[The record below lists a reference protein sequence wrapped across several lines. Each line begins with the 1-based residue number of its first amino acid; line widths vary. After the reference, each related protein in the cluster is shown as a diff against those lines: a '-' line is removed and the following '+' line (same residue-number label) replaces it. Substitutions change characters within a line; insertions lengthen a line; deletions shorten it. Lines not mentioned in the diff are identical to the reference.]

1 MSGLPPNLPPLTGNY
16 IIKIVPTS
24 TGGQQFT
31 LQQQA
36 PQQFSVQQQTASS
49 FPAGGS
55 PALVYRHQ
63 QTEPGNAHSAEI
75 ATLVR
80 QVLSEIAELEK
91 SMGIVKLPDVP
102 SETELLLEAD
112 MARSASTPPLTDSEE
127 ADQGQQGDDL
137 SMSAL
142 DPSVGALVEKA
153 LKLIKKSETPYAIPI
168 IKPPM
173 PFSQVKS
180 LAELEELE
188 AKAADKAFIVSVI
201 KAVGYLEGGG
211 RTACLQLADKFFD
224 RLFIAQCCWAGKT
237 SNKIPIKNY
246 KNTINLLYR
255 TARYSDL
262 KLTYWEAA
270 DVVYQ
275 VVKNWKPEATRKRK
289 ATMRRKKRMYSINE
303 NNDPD
308 VTLDISMISEE
319 SASENEPDEEVEP
332 WW

>member
-1 MSGLPPNLPPLTGNY
+1 MSGDQQNIPPLTGGNY

-36 PQQFSVQQQTASS
+36 PQQFTVQQQTAPP

-63 QTEPGNAHSAEI
+63 QTEQANTAEI
-75 ATLVR
+75 TCLVR
-80 QVLSEIAELEK
+80 QVMSEIAELEK
-91 SMGIVKLPDVP
+91 SMGIVRLPDVP

-112 MARSASTPPLTDSEE
+112 LARNASTPPLTDSEE
-127 ADQGQQGDDL
+127 ADQGQQSAEL

-142 DPSVGALVEKA
+142 DPSVNALVQKA
-153 LKLIKKSETPYAIPI
+153 LKLIKKSETPYAMPI

-188 AKAADKAFIVSVI
+188 AKAADKAFIMSVI

-211 RTACLQLADKFFD
+211 RTACLQLAEKFFD

-270 DVVYQ
+270 DVIYQ
-275 VVKNWKPEATRKRK
+275 VVKNWKPEGNRRRK
-289 ATMRRKKRMYSINE
+289 ATMRRKKRMYSENE

-308 VTLDISMISEE
+308 VSVDVSMISEE
-319 SASENEPDEEVEP
+319 SASESEPDEQVEP

>member
-1 MSGLPPNLPPLTGNY
+1 MSGQNVQPLTGNY

-36 PQQFSVQQQTASS
+36 PQQFTIQQQTAQP
-49 FPAGGS
+49 FPAADS
-55 PALVYRHQ
+55 PALVYRDQ
-63 QTEPGNAHSAEI
+63 QTEQTNSHAAEI
-75 ATLVR
+75 TSLVR
-80 QVLSEIAELEK
+80 QVMSEIAELEK

-127 ADQGQQGDDL
+127 ADQGQQGGSDCL
-137 SMSAL
+137 SLSSL
-142 DPSVGALVEKA
+142 DPSVYALVQKA
-153 LKLIKKSETPYAIPI
+153 LKLIKKSETPYAMPI

-188 AKAADKAFIVSVI
+188 AKAADKAFILSVI

-211 RTACLQLADKFFD
+211 RTACLQLAEKFFD

-270 DVVYQ
+270 EVIYQ
-275 VVKNWKPEATRKRK
+275 VVKNWKPDANRKRK
-289 ATMRRKKRMYSINE
+289 ATMRRKKRMYLESE
-303 NNDPD
+303 NNDPE

-319 SASENEPDEEVEP
+319 SASESEPDEQVKP